1 MEIGALF
8 DVRLDLRMGQD
19 LAIGN
24 DNPVLAARSREPTMD
39 LSANDTVRL
48 RTSKRAD
55 IDNLVAHF
63 GKARPVLPAIRARP
77 RAVAFVAGVFANQA
91 GKEPRGDGFEG
102 GDRGGEDADVN
113 FDHGPVH
120 RAADGVRRVR

>member
-1 MEIGALF
+1 
-8 DVRLDLRMGQD
+8 MGQD
-19 LAIGN
+19 FAIGDN
-24 DNPVLAARSREPTMD
+24 NPVLAARSRESTMD
-39 LSANDTVRL
+39 LSANDTVRF
-48 RTSKRAD
+48 RASKRTD

-77 RAVAFVAGVFANQA
+77 RAIAFVAGVFANQA
-91 GKEPRGDGFEG
+91 REESRSDGFEG
-102 GDRGGEDADVN
+102 GNRGGEDADIN